1 MEKISTK
8 KIKQILRFSKSEYK
22 YLSPNIFK
30 IKKKYN
36 MFFCN
41 RGSRK
46 KFYGEVNLA
55 VSKDLNKWK
64 KYSSPLLKPK
74 KSDIYISLTTAFFY
88 KNKNK
93 NFLFIEA
100 QKNKDSD
107 IICYV
112 SEDLKNWSVSNK
124 FKLSTKNNLYQSPF
138 IYKIKNRIYL
148 YYSQNRKI
156 INCLILDN
164 NFKKLKL
171 IKCLKASLPN
181 EKFSIY
187 SPSIIKVNKF
197 YYMFYA
203 AWSNKREG
211 NINLLKSFEKKCNYK
226 LIIPAPLKK
235 DNKIISSTEI
245 RKLLSNG
252 NLSKANK
259 YLTRKW
265 EIEGKVETGRRVGGK
280 IGFATCNI
288 DIGNYIIAKPGVY
301 SVKVKLD
308 NTKKKI
314 SGIAN
319 LGFRPT
325 FNQNKILLEVNL
337 FNFNKNIYNKK
348 LAVEFIKFIRREK
361 KFKSIKHLTNQIKKD
376 IRVAR
381 ISLK

>member
-1 MEKISTK
+1 MVKMKIFSGFNIPQNYYSSIILIGNFDGIHLGHQILFKRAREFKKIYKCKIGVVTFNPMPKMFFNKKLKHFKLMSFSQKLDQFKKQKVDFLINQKFTKSFSKIKAEVFIAKYLNK
-8 KIKQILRFSKSEYK
+8 KIKTK
-22 YLSPNIFK
+22 
-30 IKKKYN
+30 
-36 MFFCN
+36 
-41 RGSRK
+41 
-46 KFYGEVNLA
+46 V
-55 VSKDLNKWK
+55 
-64 KYSSPLLKPK
+64 
-74 KSDIYISLTTAFFY
+74 
-88 KNKNK
+88 
-93 NFLFIEA
+93 LF
-100 QKNKDSD
+100 
-107 IICYV
+107 
-112 SEDLKNWSVSNK
+112 VSN
-124 FKLSTKNNLYQSPF
+124 
-138 IYKIKNRIYL
+138 
-148 YYSQNRKI
+148 
-156 INCLILDN
+156 
-164 NFKKLKL
+164 NFR
-171 IKCLKASLPN
+171 
-181 EKFSIY
+181 FG
-187 SPSIIKVNKF
+187 
-197 YYMFYA
+197 
-203 AWSNKREG
+203 NKREG
-211 NINLLKSFEKKCNYK
+211 DINLLKSFEKKCNYK

-308 NTKKKI
+308 NIKKTI

-361 KFKSIKHLTNQIKKD
+361 KFKSIKQLTNQIKKD
-376 IRVAR
+376 IRVAKS
-381 ISLK
+381 SLK

>member
-1 MEKISTK
+1 MKIFSGFNIPQNYYNSIILIGNFDGIHLGHQILFKRAREFK
-8 KIKQILRFSKSEYK
+8 KIYK
-22 YLSPNIFK
+22 CK
-30 IKKKYN
+30 IGVVTFNPMPK
-36 MFFCN
+36 MFFN
-41 RGSRK
+41 
-46 KFYGEVNLA
+46 
-55 VSKDLNKWK
+55 
-64 KYSSPLLKPK
+64 
-74 KSDIYISLTTAFFY
+74 
-88 KNKNK
+88 
-93 NFLFIEA
+93 
-100 QKNKDSD
+100 
-107 IICYV
+107 
-112 SEDLKNWSVSNK
+112 
-124 FKLSTKNNLYQSPF
+124 
-138 IYKIKNRIYL
+138 
-148 YYSQNRKI
+148 
-156 INCLILDN
+156 
-164 NFKKLKL
+164 KKLKHFKLMNFSQKVDQFKKQKVDFL
-171 IKCLKASLPN
+171 IN
-181 EKFSIY
+181 QKFTKSF
-187 SPSIIKVNKF
+187 SKIKTKVLF
-197 YYMFYA
+197 V
-203 AWSNKREG
+203 SNNFRFGYKREG

-252 NLSKANK
+252 NLSRANK

-265 EIEGKVETGRRVGGK
+265 EIEGRVEKGRRVGGK

-361 KFKSIKHLTNQIKKD
+361 KFKSIKQLTNQIKKD
-376 IRVAR
+376 IRVAKS
-381 ISLK
+381 SLK